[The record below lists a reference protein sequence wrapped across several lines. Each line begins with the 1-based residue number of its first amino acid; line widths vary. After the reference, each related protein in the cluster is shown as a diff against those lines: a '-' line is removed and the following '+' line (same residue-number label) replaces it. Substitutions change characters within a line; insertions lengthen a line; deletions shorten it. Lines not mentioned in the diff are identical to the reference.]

1 LDLTEL
7 TDEPEFS
14 ATIGGKTYHFSEL
27 PIGSLAKLQSWIK
40 ANVPDPLVA
49 LRSRLEGYP
58 ESVVAQL
65 TAEARRETPTWPPI
79 VGSSEAAVALMS
91 TQQGQ
96 VYSLWVGLLVH
107 QPAATIEDADRV
119 YRQLKKMRDG
129 KLVKR
134 IFRTIFGTAVSD
146 RDEDED
152 EDNSPDPKGAA
163 VAVPVPASNGN
174 STSVQQN
181 SVSR

>member
-7 TDEPEFS
+7 TDEPEFTT
-14 ATIGGKTYHFSEL
+14 TIGGKTYHFSEI

-40 ANVPDPLVA
+40 ANVPDPLVT
-49 LRSRLEGYP
+49 LRERLTGYP

-65 TAEARRETPTWPPI
+65 TADVRREAPNWPPI
-79 VGSSEAAVALMS
+79 VGSSEAAVALMG

-107 QPAATIEDADRV
+107 QPGATIEDADRL
-119 YRQLKKMRDG
+119 YRALKRKRNG

-134 IFRTIFGTAVSD
+134 IFRTIFGTSISE
-146 RDEDED
+146 RDEDD
-152 EDNSPDPKGAA
+152 EEESPDPKGAA
-163 VAVPVPASNGN
+163 ATVAASNGS
-174 STSVQQN
+174 STSALQN
-181 SVSR
+181 SGSR